1 MLIKF
6 HVVAK
11 RLTYNLRERIRRF
24 RDGEMIMHVIEF
36 QAKPEN
42 GRIEIPAEHK
52 DKINGT
58 VRVIVLSQEKSIGAA
73 DMIDR
78 LLEQPIEIENFT
90 PLAREE
96 VYERS

>member
-1 MLIKF
+1 
-6 HVVAK
+6 
-11 RLTYNLRERIRRF
+11 
-24 RDGEMIMHVIEF
+24 MHVIEF

-42 GRIEIPAEHK
+42 GRIEIPAEHQ
-52 DKINGT
+52 DKIVGI

-96 VYERS
+96 VYERP

>member
-1 MLIKF
+1 
-6 HVVAK
+6 
-11 RLTYNLRERIRRF
+11 
-24 RDGEMIMHVIEF
+24 MHVIEF

-52 DKINGT
+52 DKITGS
-58 VRVIVLSQEKSIGAA
+58 VRVIVVSQEKSTGTA
-73 DMIDR
+73 DMVDR

-96 VYERS
+96 VYERP

>member
-1 MLIKF
+1 
-6 HVVAK
+6 
-11 RLTYNLRERIRRF
+11 
-24 RDGEMIMHVIEF
+24 MHVIEF

-42 GRIEIPAEHK
+42 GRIKIPAEHK
-52 DKINGT
+52 DKITGS
-58 VRVIVLSQEKSIGAA
+58 VRVIVVSQEESIGAV